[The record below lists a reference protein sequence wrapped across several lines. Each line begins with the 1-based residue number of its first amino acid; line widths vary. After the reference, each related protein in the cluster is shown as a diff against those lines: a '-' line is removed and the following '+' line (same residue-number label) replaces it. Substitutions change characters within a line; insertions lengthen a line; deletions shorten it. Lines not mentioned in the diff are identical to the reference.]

1 MAIEFVP
8 SVPVAI
14 SLAACCALPIVLVVL
29 SHGPLR
35 IAPPLSRFLV
45 AASLSWACWLITL
58 AAVGPGWVDWV
69 TGTLLVATAT
79 LAGFT
84 LWTLIAWGFT
94 LSMLLALERATH
106 PLTIEAWTRAYTRGR
121 PLDALARDRL
131 GLLFRLGLAEMRG
144 EKLLVLAQRGRWVA
158 RLTFGFRRV
167 FGLSS

>member
-14 SLAACCALPIVLVVL
+14 SLATCCALPVVLVVL
-29 SHGPLR
+29 SHGPWR
-35 IAPPLSRFLV
+35 IAPPLRRFLT
-45 AASLSWACWLITL
+45 AAFISWAVWLIAM
-58 AAVGPGWVDWV
+58 AAVGPGWVDCV

-94 LSMLLALERATH
+94 LSMLLALERTRH

-121 PLDALARDRL
+121 PLDALAQDRL

-144 EKLLVLAQRGRWVA
+144 ESLLVLARRGRWVA
-158 RLTFGFRRV
+158 RLAFGCRRV